1 VTQVRTRVS
10 FLMMCAVIAVIAV
23 ACGRA
28 SQDDIYEALNITP
41 TPTLSDQQIADN
53 TAVAIADAETEVA
66 VQTALAASPVDG
78 QGANLAAAGDPVA
91 GRTSFTQRCIGCHRV
106 GGAGIGPELA
116 GPENPAVALSD
127 QEIIDL
133 VRTGEGHGETVP
145 FDEVAIREDQLINV
159 LAFIREQSQ

>member
-1 VTQVRTRVS
+1 MTQVRTRVS

-53 TAVAIADAETEVA
+53 TAVAIAEAETEVA
-66 VQTALAASPVDG
+66 VRTALAASPVDG

-91 GRTSFTQRCIGCHRV
+91 GRTAFTQRCMGCHRA

-116 GPENPAVALSD
+116 GPSNPAVELTD

-145 FDEVAIREDQLINV
+145 FTDVAIREEQLIDV
-159 LAFIREQSQ
+159 LAYIREQSQ